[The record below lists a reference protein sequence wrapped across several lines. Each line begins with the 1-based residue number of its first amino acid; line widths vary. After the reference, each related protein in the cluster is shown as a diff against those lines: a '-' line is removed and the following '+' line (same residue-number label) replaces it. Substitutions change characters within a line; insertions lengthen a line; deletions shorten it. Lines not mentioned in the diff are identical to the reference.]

1 MILIDLNN
9 LTWIVQKMLVKPFFS
24 EQIVYH
30 GFAALF
36 EEQIHEFNKT
46 E

>member
-1 MILIDLNN
+1 MDCPKNVSKAI
-9 LTWIVQKMLVKPFFS
+9 FS

>member
-1 MILIDLNN
+1 
-9 LTWIVQKMLVKPFFS
+9 MLVKQIFFS

>member
-1 MILIDLNN
+1 MDCPKNVSKAN
-9 LTWIVQKMLVKPFFS
+9 FVS
-24 EQIVYH
+24 EQNVYH